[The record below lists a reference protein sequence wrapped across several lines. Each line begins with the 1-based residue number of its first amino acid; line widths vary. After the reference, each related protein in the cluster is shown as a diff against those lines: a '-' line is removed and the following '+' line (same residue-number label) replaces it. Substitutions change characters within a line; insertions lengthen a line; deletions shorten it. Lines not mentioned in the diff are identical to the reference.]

1 MHHYKPINKY
11 RRAKI
16 VHEKTVKH
24 DEIKR
29 EFCRSNNIEL
39 LEIHYKDKDNINEM
53 LSKKIKEY
61 ATQELLS

>member
-1 MHHYKPINKY
+1 MHHYEPINKY

-24 DEIKR
+24 DQIKK

-39 LEIHYKDKDNINEM
+39 LEIHYKDKENVKDILN
-53 LSKKIKEY
+53 KKIRKGII
-61 ATQELLS
+61 